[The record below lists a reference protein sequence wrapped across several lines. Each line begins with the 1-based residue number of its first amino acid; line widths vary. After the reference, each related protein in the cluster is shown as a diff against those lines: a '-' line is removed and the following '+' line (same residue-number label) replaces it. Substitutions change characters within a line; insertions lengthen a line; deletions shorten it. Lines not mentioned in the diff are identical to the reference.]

1 MQPLTMPPILNPARP
16 NGHGRV
22 PARAGA
28 GLKPE
33 HYAEIVETRPDLG
46 FFEIHAEN
54 YMGAGGPPLAW
65 LTRIREAYPLSLHG
79 VGLSIGGEGPL
90 DPAHLDR
97 LRELNRRFEPG
108 LFSEHLAWSTHEG
121 QYFNDLL
128 PLPYNADTLARV
140 VMHIDQVQT
149 RLGRTILLENP
160 ASYAEFEASTMSEV
174 DFLAE
179 IAARSGCGLLLDVS
193 NVYISGI
200 NNGRDPGAY
209 LDAFPMRHVGEIHL
223 SGYAEDEDGGAPL
236 LIDAHVARVSD
247 PVWPYYRRALARC
260 GPVPTLIEWDNDVPA
275 WAVLHADVRRA
286 DAVLREAAGLS
297 DHARVA

>member
-1 MQPLTMPPILNPARP
+1 MPPMPNARRP
-16 NGHGRV
+16 SGRGTV

-33 HYAEIVETRPDLG
+33 HYAEIVETKPDLG

-54 YMGAGGPPLAW
+54 YMGAGGPPHAW
-65 LTRIREAYPLSLHG
+65 LTRIRAIYPLSLHG

-90 DPAHLDR
+90 DAEHLNR
-97 LRELNRRFEPG
+97 LSELNHRYQPG

-121 QYFNDLL
+121 AYFNDLL
-128 PLPYNADTLARV
+128 PLPYDANTLARV
-140 VMHIDQVQT
+140 VVHIDQVQT
-149 RLGRTILLENP
+149 ALGRTMLLENP

-174 DFLAE
+174 DFLDGVAE
-179 IAARSGCGLLLDVS
+179 RTGCGLLLDVS

-209 LDAFPMRHVGEIHL
+209 LDAFPMEHVGEIHL
-223 SGYAEDEDGGAPL
+223 SGYAEDEDGPGVPL
-236 LIDAHVARVSD
+236 LIDAHVAQVPD

-260 GPVPTLIEWDNDVPA
+260 GPVPTLIEWDNDVPD

-286 DAVLREAAGLS
+286 DAALRRAARRS
-297 DHARVA
+297 DHVRVA